1 MEPRKDLKGRP
12 PAGGPNSWTQG
23 ISGLLEKLLTSV
35 VSCLKTYIKDDCGF
49 IRKLPSHVDCNS
61 VLRSCDA
68 VRLSMS
74 VSHDLGLQTLSYLI
88 DWNSKNA
95 NNNVLKNLLH

>member
-1 MEPRKDLKGRP
+1 M
-12 PAGGPNSWTQG
+12 
-23 ISGLLEKLLTSV
+23 
-35 VSCLKTYIKDDCGF
+35 KDDCGF